1 MIKFVGNLI
10 HILAICMLL
19 AGAAV
24 ASQKPIGAS
33 EVLLMSAA
41 LLILAGIIKSIGET
55 VEHHNSK
62 KSALPGPDK
71 L

>member
-1 MIKFVGNLI
+1 MI
-10 HILAICMLL
+10 L